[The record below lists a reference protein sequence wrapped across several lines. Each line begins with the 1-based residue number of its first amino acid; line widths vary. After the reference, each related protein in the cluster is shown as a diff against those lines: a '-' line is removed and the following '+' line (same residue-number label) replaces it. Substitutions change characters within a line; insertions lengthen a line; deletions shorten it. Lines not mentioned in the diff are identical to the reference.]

1 MTTIEQVSPKKFDE
15 LYVQIQQFYAYHMR
29 MLDSGAAQEWAD
41 TFTEDGIFEPPS
53 APSPIVGR
61 AALAAG
67 VREAVVQLAALGEQH
82 RHILIS
88 LDVTPGPDG
97 KTEVRS
103 YAQIVATL
111 RGGSP
116 RIHLMCAMH
125 DHLVTEN
132 GELRVAHRR
141 VTRDDRP

>member
-1 MTTIEQVSPKKFDE
+1 MTTTETRKTFGE
-15 LYVQIQQFYAYHMR
+15 LYVQVQQFYAYHMR

-53 APSPIVGR
+53 APAPIIGR

-67 VREAVVQLAALGEQH
+67 VREAVVQLAAKREKH
-82 RHILIS
+82 RHILLS
-88 LDVTPGPDG
+88 LDVTAGTDG
-97 KTEVRS
+97 RVEVRS
-103 YAQIVATL
+103 YAQIVATP

-125 DHLVTEN
+125 DHLVTED